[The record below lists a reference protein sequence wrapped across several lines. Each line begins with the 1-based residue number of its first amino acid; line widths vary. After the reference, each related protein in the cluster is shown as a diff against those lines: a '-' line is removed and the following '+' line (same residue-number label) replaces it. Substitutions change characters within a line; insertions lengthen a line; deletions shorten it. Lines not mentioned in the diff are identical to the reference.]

1 MAALLK
7 TFKVSIKAS
16 EEVSAKD
23 MNEAL
28 TLTFRMILSNIGI
41 DMAKVDQSVIDMM
54 EERFTY
60 SVNGK
65 KE

>member
-1 MAALLK
+1 MVALK
-7 TFKVSIKAS
+7 TFKVSIKAT

-41 DMAKVDQSVIDMM
+41 DMAKVDQGVIDMM
-54 EERFTY
+54 EERFAY
-60 SVNGK
+60 SVTGK

>member
-1 MAALLK
+1 MATLK
-7 TFKVSIKAS
+7 TFKVSIKAN

-41 DMAKVDQSVIDMM
+41 DMTKVDQGVIDMM

-60 SVNGK
+60 SVTGK

>member
-60 SVNGK
+60 SVTGK